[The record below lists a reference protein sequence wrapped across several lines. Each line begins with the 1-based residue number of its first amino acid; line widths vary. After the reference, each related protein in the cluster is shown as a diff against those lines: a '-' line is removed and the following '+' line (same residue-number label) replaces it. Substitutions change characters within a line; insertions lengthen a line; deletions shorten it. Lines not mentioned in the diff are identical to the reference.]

1 MKNYVLC
8 LSVFLSLFSFGNLCA
23 ETESFINDVTIIV
36 EESISDNTGGRKKD
50 KLESYSYSS
59 SLQSQLVV
67 RVGETA
73 SAFAVCSIYNL
84 AGDLVLSSTC
94 AICDGTFDVGG
105 VNTLST
111 GTYFLKVEIDGQETT
126 ITLIVQ

>member
-8 LSVFLSLFSFGNLCA
+8 LSVFLSLFSFGNLRA
-23 ETESFINDVTIIV
+23 ETELSINHETIIV
-36 EESISDNTGGRKKD
+36 DGFENTGNRKKD

-59 SLQSQLVV
+59 SLQSRLVI